1 MNMMNIAEKRRESG
15 IGRLELEQLVDRT
28 IKESGALDAS
38 KILIIPPDITRF
50 HSRAGLITDLLVEQ
64 LGSRVAA
71 VLPAMSC
78 QP

>member
-50 HSRAGLITDLLVEQ
+50 SLSGGL
-64 LGSRVAA
+64 
-71 VLPAMSC
+71 
-78 QP
+78 